1 MENER
6 REDERAR
13 VSIEAW
19 WEGLSGRHQ
28 ARVSDL
34 SLGGCFIDSLGKAD
48 IGELILFAIKQP
60 NGKWLQLRGQVA
72 STDQHVGFSLA
83 FTYLTED
90 EQQALAELISLRN

>member
-6 REDERAR
+6 REDAR
-13 VSIEAW
+13 SHVSIEAW

-60 NGKWLQLRGQVA
+60 DGSWLQLRGQVA

-90 EQQALAELISLRN
+90 EQHALAELINV